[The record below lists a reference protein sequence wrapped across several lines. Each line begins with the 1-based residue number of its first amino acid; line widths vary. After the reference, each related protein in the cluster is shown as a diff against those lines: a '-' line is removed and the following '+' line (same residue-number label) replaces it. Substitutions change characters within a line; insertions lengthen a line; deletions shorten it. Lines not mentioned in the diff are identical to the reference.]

1 MTKGEEEEDDDDDR
15 ERNPAPCYRHP
26 EKSLA
31 P

>member
-1 MTKGEEEEDDDDDR
+1 MTKGEDDDDDDDR